1 MAEKNVK
8 QIKISPMFIKKLL
21 FSIKRKELG
30 ITFFSGQG
38 AGGQHR
44 NRHKNCVRLNHKD
57 SGTMVTGQSYRDKQS
72 NIKQAL
78 DNLVKSAKFK
88 IWHARKVKE
97 VIDGETLEEKVEE
110 MMDFNNLKIEQLDEH
125 EKWEDYK

>member
-1 MAEKNVK
+1 MKD
-8 QIKISPMFIKKLL
+8 LL

-30 ITFFSGQG
+30 ITLFSGQG
-38 AGGQHR
+38 AGGQYR

-88 IWHARKVKE
+88 IWHARRIKE
-97 VIDGETLEEKVEE
+97 VIDGKTLEEKVEE
-110 MMDFNNLKIEQLDEH
+110 MMGFNNLKIEQLDEH
-125 EKWEDYK
+125 EKWEGCK